1 VKGEKSALQMEI
13 LNEVW
18 CCRCRRVVV
27 IVVVIAHVSSGNFW
41 QLRGH
46 DDEDLLRMELLKL
59 RAESCKRGQT
69 KRWLQTQ

>member
-27 IVVVIAHVSSGNFW
+27 IVVFIVAAHVSSGNFW

-46 DDEDLLRMELLKL
+46 DEDLLTVGTFETSCREL
-59 RAESCKRGQT
+59 
-69 KRWLQTQ
+69 